1 MDNLQSIRKRKKH
14 HVTGLNFLLS
24 VAMSYTDNTMQRCF
38 FMAYVVLYFGINGV
52 SMSRGFITS
61 SKYLASSTIIE
72 KILDLNKALKRMTS
86 QINHL
91 FEIEKITITKASN
104 NDYNI
109 ITNNLI
115 DYEKK
120 GRKVRLLI
128 SLRKAKIVV
137 NLAVAR

>member
-1 MDNLQSIRKRKKH
+1 
-14 HVTGLNFLLS
+14 
-24 VAMSYTDNTMQRCF
+24 
-38 FMAYVVLYFGINGV
+38 
-52 SMSRGFITS
+52 
-61 SKYLASSTIIE
+61 
-72 KILDLNKALKRMTS
+72 MTS
-86 QINHL
+86 QMNHL
-91 FEIEKITITKASN
+91 FEIKITITKAGN

-109 ITNNLI
+109 TTSNLI